1 MAIARQLIVEGSRS
15 SVSNGEPDHAVQQ
28 LGFHNAPAKYSA
40 SAAFGAKQYL
50 CAITLV
56 YPNIVYA
63 PR

>member
-1 MAIARQLIVEGSRS
+1 MAIARHLIVEGSRS
-15 SVSNGEPDHAVQQ
+15 SVSNGELDRAVQ
-28 LGFHNAPAKYSA
+28 LPGFHNAPAKYSA